1 MITKDINT
9 VDTYKKD
16 MLNRQYINQVIDEV
30 MKRYNYEQIKTSISS
45 SEKETIKNVK
55 KPINTKNNNQNIL
68 YDNNFQNLIEISQD
82 CIKNNP
88 KLSLNEPV
96 KYYYNNLTYQNY
108 KDSLCELTQFGGLIL
123 NGNETIIDAELI
135 SLAFNLLKILGFKS
149 LKVKINNLG
158 NKKTHTTYLNALE
171 EFENQDKS
179 DNQIPL
185 LTDFLI
191 EEDKNRF
198 LDVENYLDVLDISY
212 ENDDKITSNLKE
224 CCYTIFEII
233 TTNDGQD
240 TVLTRGSR
248 YELTE
253 NKNNLTGIGFN
264 CIIENILTSLE
275 KEDIKLPI
283 NNELDI
289 YVAYNNKTEKE
300 YALALTQD
308 LRINSF
314 KVEMTLNETNLEK
327 QLDKAHQLNAK
338 FTIILKDED
347 LVAGLIQVKDNLTNE
362 ITSIKEGEIDDYLDL
377 NLRW

>member
-45 SEKETIKNVK
+45 SEKETIKNAK
-55 KPINTKNNNQNIL
+55 KPINTKNDKQNIL

-253 NKNNLTGIGFN
+253 NKNNLTCIGFN

-275 KEDIKLPI
+275 KEDINLPI

-308 LRINSF
+308 LRINGF

-327 QLDKAHQLNAK
+327 QLDKAYQLNAK

-362 ITSIKEGEIDDYLDL
+362 ITSIKEIG
-377 NLRW
+377 RAHV